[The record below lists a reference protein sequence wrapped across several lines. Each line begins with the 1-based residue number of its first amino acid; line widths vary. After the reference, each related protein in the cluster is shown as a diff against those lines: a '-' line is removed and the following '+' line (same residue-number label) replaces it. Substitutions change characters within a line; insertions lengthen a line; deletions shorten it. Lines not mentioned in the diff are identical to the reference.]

1 MKENVL
7 LNKALCILM
16 LGLLSSQ
23 NAFAQPGK
31 NGVATIT
38 AAGTTVNT
46 YTNVTANIAAASTS
60 ITVAN
65 SALTGG
71 AFGATALSAGDYI
84 LIIQPQGATI
94 DATNTAAYGGVLAFN
109 GAGLYEF
116 ACVSAVPNA
125 TTITLAAPTANAY
138 TTVGKTQVVRIPRYT
153 TLTVNAGASIVA
165 PAWNGTTGGVV
176 AIETTGAVTLNGTPS
191 INVNGLGFRGGVLDN
206 SSSASST
213 AIVTT
218 YRSTLATDG
227 AEKGES
233 IAGFQAEY
241 DALNGRYGRGAP
253 ANGGGGGNT
262 HNAGGGGGSNGNNG
276 IAYTGNGN
284 PSTSTA
290 SWANAWN
297 LESAGFATSASS
309 GGGRGGYTYGIS
321 NQDALTIAPGATAWG
336 GNRRQN
342 VGGFGGRPLSDFG
355 TRIFFG
361 GGGGAGDANSNAGG
375 AGGAGGGAIFLIAGG
390 NVTGAGSITAN
401 GAAGANST
409 GSHNDAPG
417 GGGGGGSVVIY
428 NRAGSVD
435 NTIAI
440 QANGGAGGNQLI
452 TSAESEGP
460 GGGGGGGYI
469 GITSGTPARTVAGGA
484 NGTTTSTAVTEFT
497 PNGAT
502 VGAGGSLLTYNPV
515 SSLFIPVSGTVL
527 NDANG
532 QTDALVNGTGTNLSS
547 ALHISAVQSSVVVAT
562 APVQANGTYSFASL
576 APGTYNFVL
585 HNNATGQA
593 AAALPAGV
601 VNTAEGSTA
610 AGDGTINGI
619 VVGTSSC
626 EALINLNYGINRR
639 PVADNYNGSGWNLP
653 PGTALVNVPSAAF
666 SGSDAEDGAYADNLN
681 GRTVT
686 LNPAVG
692 GTLYYFNG
700 SLYVPITSATVI
712 SNFNSDNVYIDP
724 TANAGP
730 TVVNFSFLVRDDAG
744 FDNAVP
750 AQVNMTFSVLLPAT
764 GLSLSGTYA
773 NGKVQLRWQTLT
785 EQQTRS
791 FAVEMSYDGVL
802 FQQAGLVAAAGNSN
816 ALRKYQ
822 FDTDKPA
829 GQKWYFR
836 IRLTDADGS
845 VSYSNIISLTAS
857 ATASAKVGMLPNP
870 ARQSVWVSG
879 LAKAKEISVL
889 AMNGMQ
895 LKRIAVTAENMQIDV
910 SALATGVYILQ
921 VAFADGSKEV
931 VKLYKQ

>member
-1 MKENVL
+1 MKEHVL

-16 LGLLSSQ
+16 LCLLSNL

-31 NGVATIT
+31 NGAATIT

-46 YTNVTANIAAASTS
+46 YTNVTADIAAASTS

-65 SALTGG
+65 SALAGG
-71 AFGATALSAGDYI
+71 AFGATPLATGDYI
-84 LIIQPQGATI
+84 LIIQMQGASI
-94 DATNTAAYGGVLAFN
+94 DATNTAAYGSITALN
-109 GAGLYEF
+109 SAGLYEF
-116 ACVSAVPNA
+116 ACVSAVPDAN
-125 TTITLAAPTANAY
+125 TITLAAPTQNTY
-138 TTVGKTQVVRIPRYT
+138 TATGKVQVVRIPRYT

-165 PAWNGTTGGVV
+165 TAWNGTTGGVV
-176 AIETTGAVTLNGTPS
+176 AIETTGAVILNGTPS

-206 SSSASST
+206 ASAASSSA
-213 AIVTT
+213 AITT
-218 YRSTLATDG
+218 YRSTLNTDG

-241 DALNGRYGRGAP
+241 DALNGRFGRGAP

-342 VGGFGGRPLSDFG
+342 VGGFGGRPLLAFG
-355 TRIFFG
+355 SRLYLG
-361 GGGGAGDANSNAGG
+361 GGGGAGDTNGNAGG
-375 AGGAGGGAIFLIAGG
+375 AGGNGGGLVFLIAGG
-390 NVTGAGSITAN
+390 NVTGAGTIVAN
-401 GAAGANST
+401 GNAGANTT
-409 GSHNDAPG
+409 GRHNDAPG
-417 GGGGGGSVVIY
+417 GGGGGGTVVIY
-428 NRAGSVD
+428 NRAGNVA
-435 NTIAI
+435 NTISI

-484 NGTTTSTAVTEFT
+484 NGTTTSTSVTEFT

-502 VGAGGSLLTYNPV
+502 VGAGGSLLTYTPV
-515 SSLFIPVSGTVL
+515 GSLFIPVSGTVF

-547 ALHISAVQSSVVVAT
+547 ALYISAVQSSVVVAT

-585 HNNATGQA
+585 HNNASGQA
-593 AAALPAGV
+593 TAVLPAGV

-610 AGDGTINGI
+610 AGDGTING
-619 VVGTSSC
+619 VVISTSSC
-626 EALINLNYGINRR
+626 AALTNLNYGINRL
-639 PVADNYNGSGWNLP
+639 PVANNYNTSGWSLP
-653 PGTALVNVPSAAF
+653 PGNSLENVPSSAF
-666 SGSDAEDGAYADNLN
+666 SGSDAEDGTYANNLN

-692 GTLYYFNG
+692 GTLFYFDG
-700 SLYVPITSATVI
+700 SLFVPITSTTVI
-712 SNFNSDNVYIDP
+712 SNFNNDNVYINP
-724 TANAGP
+724 TASVGP
-730 TVVNFSFLVRDDAG
+730 TTVGFSFLVRDNAG
-744 FDNAVP
+744 FDNVVP
-750 AQVNMTFSVLLPAT
+750 AQVNMSFSVLLPAT
-764 GLSLSGTYA
+764 GLSLSGSYA
-773 NGKVQLRWQTLT
+773 NGKVKLRWQTLT

-870 ARQSVWVSG
+870 AREYVWVSG

-889 AMNGMQ
+889 AMNGMR
-895 LKRIAVTAENMQIDV
+895 LKRIAVTAENMQVDV